1 MCYDVPDL
9 CDPPDDSFSMELSC
23 IDGNRTLKL
32 TTLLSPFSSTF
43 TLQSPVSKSERESI
57 YSEMNSL
64 RTECEN
70 LKTERQKFD
79 FLSAYS
85 MKVIKANPESCLVLI
100 GSKLI
105 TLIVM
110 IDYLCK

>member
-1 MCYDVPDL
+1 
-9 CDPPDDSFSMELSC
+9 
-23 IDGNRTLKL
+23 
-32 TTLLSPFSSTF
+32 
-43 TLQSPVSKSERESI
+43 
-57 YSEMNSL
+57 MNSL

-79 FLSAYS
+79 FLSTYS